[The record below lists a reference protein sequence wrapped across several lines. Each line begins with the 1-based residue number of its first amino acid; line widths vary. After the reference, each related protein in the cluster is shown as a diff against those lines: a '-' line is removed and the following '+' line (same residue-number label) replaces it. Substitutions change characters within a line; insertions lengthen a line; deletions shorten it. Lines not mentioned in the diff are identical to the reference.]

1 MSETEKMNAQ
11 HRLWAGTAAIWA
23 GVSVSGNLI
32 AAIAKFQV
40 ETLDLSMAL
49 QVGRAQ
55 FLWNGYAEYLCIV
68 MIVMGLIWHV
78 RFLPPLLA
86 GAIAILMIQKIGL
99 TRLLQARSDLII
111 AGLSPDH
118 SNVHVLFAVLEV
130 LKFIC
135 LLVYSS
141 RTLAQ
146 PSIHPEIA
154 CAQQKNPAL

>member
-1 MSETEKMNAQ
+1 
-11 HRLWAGTAAIWA
+11 
-23 GVSVSGNLI
+23 
-32 AAIAKFQV
+32 
-40 ETLDLSMAL
+40 MAL

-99 TRLLQARSDLII
+99 TPLLQARSDLII

>member
-1 MSETEKMNAQ
+1 MSETEKVNVQ
-11 HRLWAGTAAIWA
+11 HRLWAGTAALWA

-32 AAIAKFQV
+32 TAIAKFQV

-49 QVGRAQ
+49 QVRRAQ
-55 FLWNGYAEYLCIV
+55 FSWNGYAEYLCIV
-68 MIVMGLIWHV
+68 MIVMGLIWHM

-86 GAIAILMIQKIGL
+86 GAIAILLIQKIGL
-99 TRLLQARSDLII
+99 TPLLQARSDLII

-118 SNVHVLFAVLEV
+118 SNVHVLYAVLEV

-141 RTLAQ
+141 RTLAP

-154 CAQQKNPAL
+154 CAQQNPAL